1 MFYEITYETGR
12 CSVAE
17 YADDDEAR
25 SALAEHHRRATEGAA
40 GGPLGQPAER
50 IKVVR
55 IYKQHPNEFNP
66 DQTMS
71 ADVLKSELGALV
83 DAMADDNGVV
93 NVASFAVEVRAL
105 THPMAPKEAPFDSE
119 FKMKEDKVLKL
130 DFLGSDK

>member
-12 CSVAE
+12 CSVAQ
-17 YADDDEAR
+17 YDSDDEAK
-25 SALAEHHRRATEGAA
+25 SALAEHHKRATEGTA

-55 IYKQHPNEFNP
+55 VYKKHPNEFNP
-66 DQTMS
+66 EQTMS

-93 NVASFAVEVRAL
+93 NVASLAVEVRAL
-105 THPMAPKEAPFDSE
+105 THPMAAKETSFDSE
-119 FKMKEDKVLKL
+119 FRMAEDKVLKL